1 MNKAWFLSE
10 IKMKM
15 EQFPD
20 FELQETLDYY
30 NEIIDDKIESG
41 MSEEEAIFSLG
52 KVDEILKEMI
62 YEMPIT
68 SILNSRIKPKPE
80 LNKIQMFFIGLV
92 MLIGA
97 LPVFIVLFS
106 LYLSIW
112 AVIGA
117 LYFTNFV
124 MLLSSLLCIMS
135 FVFHLFMRNWSQ
147 SMLSVGLF
155 FLTAGLSILMFYGMN
170 FVSVYLVDISKKYMR
185 WIKSKLA

>member
-1 MNKAWFLSE
+1 MSP
-10 IKMKM
+10 
-15 EQFPD
+15 QFPD

-80 LNKIQMFFIGLV
+80 LNKIQMFFISLV

-112 AVIGA
+112 AVIGS